1 MDSSE
6 GGRERKNV
14 AQLEHLFSPA
24 GVGKMTVKNRIV
36 MAPME
41 RNYAHRDG
49 TVSERTIAHYE
60 SVASGGVG
68 WIDVESTFIH
78 PAGRGRTHQLG
89 LHDDRCIPGF
99 QKLVEAVHR
108 HDVRVG
114 IELHHAGRNT
124 CRAISGHQ
132 PVAPSPVPCPEAG
145 NDMPHELTV
154 DEIEA
159 IIATYAAAARRAAEA
174 GFDAVELH
182 SAHGYLPLAFLSPA
196 TNLRADEYGGPVE
209 NRMRFGVEALAA
221 MKDAVGATLTVGC
234 RVSATDFL
242 PGGLVVDDT
251 IAYALGLQAAGA
263 DYIHVSAGVYASFQ
277 YIIPAMDFPP
287 GWLVPTASQFKS
299 ALSIP
304 VIAVSRINDPRM
316 ADEII
321 AGGEADLVAF
331 GRAFLAD
338 PQFPNKAR
346 EGRLDDI
353 VTCIGVNQGCGGR
366 VANQLDATCVVNP
379 STGRELNFRLE
390 PTVRPKNVL
399 VVGGGPA
406 GMETARVAAERG
418 HHVTLCEQ
426 SEHLGGQARLA
437 GELPHRGDWQLY
449 IRDARQRLRKVGVR
463 VLLETP
469 ATEEWIREMA
479 PDVVVFA
486 TGSRM
491 RRREIPGAPPHRL
504 SDVPTV
510 MNSGD
515 SSAQSV
521 IVVGGNRIGLGF
533 AEWLAERGTSVTVVE
548 PSATVGVDVEGGTL
562 PVLMERLKNNP
573 RIAVYVDRDVREIGD
588 KGVTI
593 GQTGVIGPLF
603 AQTIPNVDLIVFAD
617 DRRSENYLAQLARA
631 LQLASEI
638 YEIGDCDTPRSA
650 LEAIYDG
657 ASVGRRI

>member
-1 MDSSE
+1 MS
-6 GGRERKNV
+6 
-14 AQLEHLFSPA
+14 
-24 GVGKMTVKNRIV
+24 VKNRIV

-41 RNYAHRDG
+41 RNYANRDG
-49 TVSERTIAHYE
+49 TVSERTLAHYA
-60 SVASGGVG
+60 SVAQGGVG

-99 QKLVEAVHR
+99 QKLVEEAHR
-108 HDVRVG
+108 RDVRIG

-124 CRAISGHQ
+124 CRAISGYQ

-159 IIATYAAAARRAAEA
+159 IIGFYAAAARRAATA

-196 TNLRADEYGGPVE
+196 TNLRTDEYGGPVE
-209 NRMRFGVEALAA
+209 NRMRFGVEVLAA
-221 MKDAVGATLTVGC
+221 MKAAVGASLTVGC
-234 RVSATDFL
+234 RLSATDFVS
-242 PGGLVVDDT
+242 GGLVLADT
-251 IAYALGLQAAGA
+251 VAYARGLQAAGA

-277 YIIPAMDFPP
+277 YIIPSMDFPP
-287 GWLVPTASQFKS
+287 GWLVPMASEVKS
-299 ALSIP
+299 SLSIP
-304 VIAVSRINDPRM
+304 VIAVSRINDPRL

-321 AGGEADLVAF
+321 ARGEADLVAF

-346 EGRLDDI
+346 EGRLEDI

-379 STGRELNFRLE
+379 TTGRELTFGLE
-390 PTVRPKNVL
+390 PAARQKRVL

-406 GMETARVAAERG
+406 GMEAARVAAERG

-426 SEHLGGQARLA
+426 SDQLGGQARLA
-437 GELPHRGDWQLY
+437 GELPHRTDWQLY
-449 IRDARQRLRKVGVR
+449 LRDARHRLDKAGVE
-463 VLLETP
+463 VLLGTP
-469 ATEEWIREMA
+469 VTEDWIREKS
-479 PDVVVFA
+479 PDVIVFA
-486 TGSRM
+486 TGSRIHW
-491 RRREIPGAPPHRL
+491 REVPGAPPDFL
-504 SDVPTV
+504 SDVQTV
-510 MNSGD
+510 MNAGT
-515 SSAQSV
+515 SAAKTV
-521 IVVGGNRIGLGF
+521 LVVGANRIGLGF
-533 AEWLAERGTSVTVVE
+533 AEWVAERGASVTLVE
-548 PSATVGVDVEGGTL
+548 PSTSVGGDVEGGTL
-562 PVLMERLKNNP
+562 PVLMERVRNSP
-573 RIAVYVDRDVREIGD
+573 RINIFVDRDVREVNAE
-588 KGVTI
+588 GVVI

-603 AQTIPNVDLIVFAD
+603 VQTIPNIEIIVFAD

-631 LQLASEI
+631 HGLAGEI
-638 YEIGDCDTPRSA
+638 YEIGDCETPRSS

-657 ASVGRRI
+657 ASVGRRL

>member
-1 MDSSE
+1 MS
-6 GGRERKNV
+6 
-14 AQLEHLFSPA
+14 
-24 GVGKMTVKNRIV
+24 VKNRIV

-41 RNYAHRDG
+41 RNYANRDG
-49 TVSERTIAHYE
+49 TVSERTLAHYA
-60 SVASGGVG
+60 SVARGGVG

-108 HDVRVG
+108 EDVRIG

-124 CRAISGHQ
+124 SRAISGYQ

-154 DEIEA
+154 DEIQG
-159 IIATYAAAARRAAEA
+159 IIGLYAAAARRAAAA

-196 TNLRADEYGGPVE
+196 TNLRTDEYGGPVE
-209 NRMRFGVEALAA
+209 NRMRFGVEVLAA
-221 MKDAVGATLTVGC
+221 MKDAVGASLTVGC
-234 RVSATDFL
+234 RLSATDFVA
-242 PGGLVVDDT
+242 GGLVLADT
-251 IAYALGLQAAGA
+251 IAYARGLQAAGA

-277 YIIPAMDFPP
+277 YIIPSMDFPP
-287 GWLVPTASQFKS
+287 GWLVPMALEVKS

-304 VIAVSRINDPRM
+304 VIAVSRINDPRL
-316 ADEII
+316 ADDFI
-321 AGGEADLVAF
+321 ARGDADLIAF

-346 EGRLDDI
+346 EGRLEDI

-366 VANQLDATCVVNP
+366 VAGQLDATCVVNP
-379 STGRELNFRLE
+379 TTGRELTFGLE
-390 PTVRPKNVL
+390 PAARQKNVL

-406 GMETARVAAERG
+406 GMEVARVAAERG

-426 SEHLGGQARLA
+426 SDHLGGQARLA
-437 GELPHRGDWQLY
+437 GELPHRTDWQLY
-449 IRDARQRLRKVGVR
+449 LRDARHRLDKSGVE
-463 VLLETP
+463 VLLGTP
-469 ATEEWIREMA
+469 ATEDWIREKN
-479 PDVVVFA
+479 PDVIVFA

-491 RRREIPGAPPHRL
+491 HRWEVPGASPDRL
-504 SDVPTV
+504 SDVQTV
-510 MNSGD
+510 MNASGP
-515 SSAQSV
+515 AAGTV
-521 IVVGGNRIGLGF
+521 LVVGANRIGLGF
-533 AEWLAERGTSVTVVE
+533 AEWLAERGASVSLIEPSTVV
-548 PSATVGVDVEGGTL
+548 GGDVEGGTL
-562 PVLMERLKNNP
+562 PVLMERVRNNP
-573 RIAVYVDRDVREIGD
+573 RIDIHVDRDVREITVE
-588 KGVTI
+588 GVVI

-603 AQTIPNVDLIVFAD
+603 AQIIPNVDTIVFAD

-631 LQLASEI
+631 RGLAGEI
-638 YEIGDCDTPRSA
+638 YEIGDCETPRSA
-650 LEAIYDG
+650 LEAIYEG